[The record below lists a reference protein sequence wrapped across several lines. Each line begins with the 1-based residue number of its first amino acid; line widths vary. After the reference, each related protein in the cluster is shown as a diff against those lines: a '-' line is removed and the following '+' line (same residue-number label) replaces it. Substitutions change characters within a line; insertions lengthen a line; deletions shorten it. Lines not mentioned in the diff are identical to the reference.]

1 MQIMKTHPLGTQLIH
16 VDTTNFSVHGKYEN
30 DAPDSTDSIR
40 ITFGH
45 AKDGRTDLK
54 RFVLGLVT
62 NQFGLPFFTEAFSG
76 NESDKKSLIKM
87 IQKTQQAI
95 NLDDNRYWIVDSALY
110 TEDNIKLLGTD
121 MQWITRAPETLDDI
135 ERLLDAEL
143 DFTQG
148 TYPRYAFHV
157 SDLNYGGVPQRAVVV
172 WSEEKQKRDEQTF
185 EGRSKRRRYWLK
197 RPHEA
202 HGHKVRMC
210 P

>member
-1 MQIMKTHPLGTQLIH
+1 M
-16 VDTTNFSVHGKYEN
+16 
-30 DAPDSTDSIR
+30 
-40 ITFGH
+40 
-45 AKDGRTDLK
+45 
-54 RFVLGLVT
+54 
-62 NQFGLPFFTEAFSG
+62 
-76 NESDKKSLIKM
+76 
-87 IQKTQQAI
+87 
-95 NLDDNRYWIVDSALY
+95 Y

-148 TYPRYAFHV
+148 TDPRYAFHV